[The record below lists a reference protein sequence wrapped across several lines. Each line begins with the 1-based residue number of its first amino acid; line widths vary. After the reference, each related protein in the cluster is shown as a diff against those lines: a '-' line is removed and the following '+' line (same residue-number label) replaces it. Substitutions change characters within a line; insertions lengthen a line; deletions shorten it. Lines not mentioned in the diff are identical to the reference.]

1 MTSDR
6 PCLCTGQYRC
16 HKHLM
21 LDWRLAALA
30 RSFDITDPQ
39 WCRLLYLHE
48 NDDLNLLLQGAS

>member
-1 MTSDR
+1 MLDR
-6 PCLCTGQYRC
+6 PCLCQEQYRC
-16 HKHLM
+16 HGHRV

-48 NDDLNLLLQGAS
+48 NDDLNLLLEVAS